1 MVKNDGARKRC
12 AIYTRKSS
20 EEGLEQ
26 NFNSLHAQRQAC
38 EAFIKS
44 QAGEGWRMVKTAFDD
59 GGYSGATMDRPALK
73 TLLAQI
79 KEKRIDVVVV
89 YKVDRLTR
97 SLADFAKI
105 VEIFDAEGVSFV
117 AVTQQFNTTTSMGR
131 LTLNVLLSFAQFER
145 EVTGERIRDKIAA
158 SKQKGMWMGG
168 SVPLGYDLSDSRL
181 VVNPV
186 EAETVRLI
194 FELYLEFK
202 TLRSVRDEL
211 DRRAIIS
218 KQWVSKGGISH
229 GGFRFGR
236 GALYHLLANP
246 IYVGEIRHKKVTY
259 PVQHEPIIERAK
271 WQRIQDMLNQKAAH
285 PRGRAIK
292 RTTGLLMGRLFDES
306 GEPLYSCWAKKR
318 QLRYRYFVSRKLV
331 RGSSKPEDRGWR
343 LPAGR
348 TEEAV
353 TVAALQI
360 LSDRGALASTLK
372 TWGLSASELKQAFEA
387 IDSKVKSFRQ
397 IGTMEESE
405 TIIERVELK
414 RDGMQISLNL
424 GAMLRPDQL
433 PHGGATLRMTRVVPM
448 QLRRRGVETRLV
460 IPGEAV
466 TASRTDT
473 TLLRAL
479 ARGHQWFGDLASGRA
494 ASTKQIADRVGL
506 SDSYVRHVVPLG
518 LLAPAIV
525 ESICVGRQSA
535 SLSAERLK
543 DHASLPI
550 DWDAQQ
556 RLLSD

>member
-1 MVKNDGARKRC
+1 MAQSDGAPKRC

-38 EAFIKS
+38 EAYVKS
-44 QAGEGWRMVKTAFDD
+44 QAGEGWRLVKTAFDD
-59 GGYSGATMDRPALK
+59 GGFSGATMDRPALK
-73 TLLAQI
+73 ALLDNV

-168 SVPLGYDLSDSRL
+168 GVPLGYDLNDHRL
-181 VVNPV
+181 VVNAA

-194 FELYLEFK
+194 FQLYLELK
-202 TLRSVRDEL
+202 TLRRVRDKL
-211 DRRAIIS
+211 DRKSIVS
-218 KQWVSKGGISH
+218 KQWESKGGTRH

-246 IYVGEIRHKKVTY
+246 IYVGEIRHKKAIY
-259 PVQHEPIIERAK
+259 PGQHEPIVERAT
-271 WQRIQDMLNQKAAH
+271 WQRVQEMLNEKAAH
-285 PRGRAIK
+285 PRGRSINK
-292 RTTGLLMGRLFDES
+292 TTGLLMGRLFDEN
-306 GEPLYSCWAKKR
+306 GAPLYSCWAKKGER
-318 QLRYRYFVSRKLV
+318 RYRYFVSRKLV
-331 RGSSKPEDRGWR
+331 RGSKTPEDRGWR

-353 TVAALQI
+353 TGAALRM
-360 LSDRGALASTLK
+360 LSDRGALVSTLK
-372 TWGLSASELKQAFEA
+372 SRGLSASELKQAVEA
-387 IDSKVKSFRQ
+387 IDSKVRSFRQ
-397 IGTMEESE
+397 IETMEESE
-405 TIIERVELK
+405 TIIERVDLK
-414 RDGMQISLNL
+414 RDGMQITLNL
-424 GAMLRPDQL
+424 GSMLRPDQF
-433 PHGGATLRMTRVVPM
+433 PHGGANLRMTHSVPM

-466 TASRTDT
+466 TASRTDPA
-473 TLLRAL
+473 LLRAL
-479 ARGHQWFGDLASGRA
+479 VRGYQWFGELASGRA
-494 ASTKQIADRVGL
+494 ASTKQIADRESL
-506 SDSYVRHVVPLG
+506 SDSYVRHVIPLG

-525 ESICVGRQSA
+525 ESICAGRQSV

-550 DWDAQQ
+550 EWDAQQ
-556 RLLSD
+556 QLLSD

>member
-1 MVKNDGARKRC
+1 MAKNDCTPKRC

-59 GGYSGATMDRPALK
+59 GGFSGATMDRPALK
-73 TLLAQI
+73 TLLAHI

-168 SVPLGYDLSDSRL
+168 GLPLGYDLSDRRL
-181 VVNPV
+181 VVNPA

-194 FELYLEFK
+194 FQLYLELK
-202 TLRSVRDEL
+202 TLRRVRNEL
-211 DRRAIIS
+211 DRRSIVS
-218 KQWVSKGGISH
+218 KRWVSKGGVRH
-229 GGFRFGR
+229 GGFRFHR

-259 PVQHEPIIERAK
+259 PGQHEPIIERAK
-271 WQRIQDMLNQKAAH
+271 WQRVQEVLNQRAAH
-285 PRGRAIK
+285 PRGGSITK
-292 RTTGLLMGRLFDES
+292 TTGLLMGRLFDEN
-306 GEPLYSCWAKKR
+306 GELLYSCWAKKG

-331 RGSSKPEDRGWR
+331 RGSNKPEDRGWC

-353 TVAALQI
+353 TAAALQI

-372 TWGLSASELKQAFEA
+372 NWGLSASELKQAIEA
-387 IDSKVKSFRQ
+387 IDSKVKSFEQVR
-397 IGTMEESE
+397 TMEESE

-414 RDGMQISLNL
+414 RDGMQITLNL
-424 GAMLRPDQL
+424 GAMLPQF
-433 PHGGATLRMTRVVPM
+433 PHGGATLRMTRLVPM

-466 TASRTDT
+466 TATRTDPA
-473 TLLRAL
+473 LLRAL
-479 ARGHQWFGDLASGRA
+479 ARGYNWFCELTSGRA
-494 ASTKQIADRVGL
+494 VSTKQIADREGL

-525 ESICVGRQSA
+525 ESICVGRQSV

-543 DHASLPI
+543 DHASFPI
-550 DWDAQQ
+550 AWDAQQ
-556 RLLSD
+556 QLLSG